1 MTMSSLTCL
10 SLSPTPLVT
19 FNVATPSR
27 TLDAMVGSGR
37 FNLHILTGDAAGAS
51 VARHFTRGNR
61 DDGGVFDGLAGLTVK
76 GEGAPLLSGHG
87 VLRVFKCRVLR
98 EGNADGLVKVRDH
111 VIVIGEVL
119 ETVIGKDEEDEVAL
133 AYANHPN
140 LLDIVAMAETFEFQA
155 EISQLLSLIINTVY
169 SNKEIFLR
177 ELISNSS
184 DALDKIRYKALSDP
198 SQLDTGKD
206 LRIDIIPDKE
216 NKTLTIRDTGIGMTK
231 ADLVNNLGTIARSGT
246 KQFMEALTA
255 GADVSMIGQF
265 GVGFY
270 SAYLVAD
277 RVSVVSKHNDDEQYI
292 WESSAGGTFSITA
305 DTEGKPLGRGTAII
319 LHLKEEQSEYL
330 NESKIKEVIKKHSEF
345 ISYPIYLHV
354 KKETETEVPDE
365 DADEEVK
372 DAEEGEDKKPRIEEV
387 DDEDEEK
394 EKEKKKKTRKVRS
407 VTTEEEELNK
417 QKPIWTRN
425 PQDITQDEYASFY
438 KSLSNDWED
447 HLAVKHFS
455 VEGQLEFR
463 AILFVPKRA
472 PFDLFETKKTKNNI
486 KLYVRRVFITD
497 DATDLIP
504 EWLGFIKGVVDSE
517 DLPLNLSRETLQQ
530 NKIMKVIKKNI
541 VKKSLE
547 LFQEIAEDKE
557 QFDKFYSAFSKNLKL
572 GIHEDSQNRQI
583 LAKLLRFNSTKSGD
597 EMTSLSDYV
606 TRMPEHQKNMYYIT
620 GESIKAVSKSPFL
633 DTLKEKGFEVLFLV
647 DPIDEYAM
655 TQLKEFE
662 GKKLVDITKDF
673 ELEETDEE
681 KAARE
686 KEEKEYE
693 SLAKT
698 LKNIL
703 GDKVEKVVVSY
714 KLGSSPCAIR
724 TGQFGWSANME
735 RIMKAQAL
743 RDTSMSSY
751 MSSKKTF
758 EISPKSTIVKELKRK
773 VEADG
778 ENDRPLKSIVQLL
791 FETSLLVSGFTID
804 DPAGFAERT
813 HKLVQLGLNIDEDDA
828 TPADEPAAADAPAA
842 ATGDS
847 AMEEVD

>member
-1 MTMSSLTCL
+1 
-10 SLSPTPLVT
+10 
-19 FNVATPSR
+19 
-27 TLDAMVGSGR
+27 
-37 FNLHILTGDAAGAS
+37 
-51 VARHFTRGNR
+51 
-61 DDGGVFDGLAGLTVK
+61 
-76 GEGAPLLSGHG
+76 
-87 VLRVFKCRVLR
+87 
-98 EGNADGLVKVRDH
+98 
-111 VIVIGEVL
+111 
-119 ETVIGKDEEDEVAL
+119 
-133 AYANHPN
+133 
-140 LLDIVAMAETFEFQA
+140 
-155 EISQLLSLIINTVY
+155 
-169 SNKEIFLR
+169 
-177 ELISNSS
+177 
-184 DALDKIRYKALSDP
+184 
-198 SQLDTGKD
+198 
-206 LRIDIIPDKE
+206 
-216 NKTLTIRDTGIGMTK
+216 
-231 ADLVNNLGTIARSGT
+231 
-246 KQFMEALTA
+246 MEALTA

-277 RVSVVSKHNDDEQYI
+277 QVRVISKHNDDEQYI
-292 WESSAGGTFSITA
+292 WESSAGGTFSIAA
-305 DTEGKPLGRGTAII
+305 DTEGPQLGRGTAII
-319 LHLKEEQSEYL
+319 LHLKDEQAEYL

-354 KKETETEVPDE
+354 TKETETEVPDE
-365 DADEEVK
+365 DADAETV
-372 DAEEGEDKKPRIEEV
+372 EEGDDKKPKVEEV
-387 DDEDEEK
+387 DDEEEEK
-394 EKEKKKKTRKVRS
+394 EKKPKTKKIKETKI
-407 VTTEEEELNK
+407 EEEELNK

-425 PQDITQDEYASFY
+425 PQDITTEEYASFY

-497 DATDLIP
+497 DATELVP
-504 EWLGFIKGVVDSE
+504 EWLSFVKGVVDSE

-572 GIHEDSQNRQI
+572 GIHEDSQNRTI
-583 LAKLLRFNSTKSGD
+583 LAKLLRFNSSKSGD
-597 EMTSLSDYV
+597 EMTSLTDYI
-606 TRMPEHQKNMYYIT
+606 TRMPEHQNNMYYIT
-620 GESIKAVSKSPFL
+620 GESINAVSKSPFL

-681 KAARE
+681 KKARE
-686 KEEKEYE
+686 EEEKEYE
-693 SLAKT
+693 SLSKS
-698 LKNIL
+698 LKNVL
-703 GDKVEKVVVSY
+703 GEKVEKVVVSH
-714 KLGSSPCAIR
+714 KLGLAPCAIR

-758 EISPKSTIVKELKRK
+758 EISPKSPIIQELKKK

-778 ENDRPLKSIVQLL
+778 ENDKTVKSIVQLL
-791 FETSLLVSGFTID
+791 FETSLLVSGFSIEE
-804 DPAGFAERT
+804 PSSFAERI
-813 HKLVQLGLNIDEDDA
+813 HKLVQLGLNIEEDDA
-828 TPADEPAAADAPAA
+828 APAADDATDVPAAAP
-842 ATGDS
+842 GDS